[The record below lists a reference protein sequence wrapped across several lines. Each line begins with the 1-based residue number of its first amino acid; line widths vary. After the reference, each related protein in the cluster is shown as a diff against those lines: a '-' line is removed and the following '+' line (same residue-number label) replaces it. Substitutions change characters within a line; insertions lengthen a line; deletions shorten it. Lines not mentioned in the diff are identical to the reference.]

1 MQHTEHHKEVT
12 IRIDDFTTITL
23 SDEMGGFS
31 TFIDERMS
39 KVKNVFEAHEVLIDF
54 LQHNLA
60 YHKSRKECISHVKQ
74 TPEEYTEEM
83 RDFARQY
90 GVYVEG
96 EV

>member
-23 SDEMGGFS
+23 SDEMGALS
-31 TFIDERMS
+31 TFIDERLR
-39 KVKNVFEAHEVLIDF
+39 KVKDVFEAHEVLIDF
-54 LQHNLA
+54 LQHNLE
-60 YHKSRKECISHVKQ
+60 YHKSKKAFIFNEGK
-74 TPEEYTEEM
+74 TPEEYSQNL
-83 RDFARQY
+83 RDSAKQY

>member
-23 SDEMGGFS
+23 SDEMGGLGD
-31 TFIDERMS
+31 FIDDCLR
-39 KVKNVFEAHEVLIDF
+39 KVKNVFEAHEILIDF
-54 LQHNLA
+54 LQHNLD
-60 YHKSRKECISHVKQ
+60 YHKWKKSTVCHEKE
-74 TPEEYTEEM
+74 TPEEYTKGL
-83 RDFARQY
+83 RDFAKQY

>member
-12 IRIDDFTTITL
+12 IRINDFTTITL
-23 SDEMGGFS
+23 SDEMGGLG
-31 TFIDERMS
+31 TFIDERLRN
-39 KVKNVFEAHEVLIDF
+39 VKNVFEAHEVLIDF
-54 LQHNLA
+54 LQHNLE
-60 YHKSRKECISHVKQ
+60 YHKRRKESILHAHK
-74 TPEEYTEEM
+74 TPEEYTEGM

>member
-23 SDEMGGFS
+23 SDEMGGLS
-31 TFIDERMS
+31 DFIDERLR
-39 KVKNVFEAHEVLIDF
+39 KVKNIFEAHELLIDF
-54 LQHNLA
+54 LQHNLEF
-60 YHKSRKECISHVKQ
+60 HKWKKSTICHVNK
-74 TPEEYTEEM
+74 TPEEYTKGL
-83 RDFARQY
+83 RDFAKQY

>member
-23 SDEMGGFS
+23 SDEMGAFS
-31 TFIDERMS
+31 TFIDEKMS

-54 LQHNLA
+54 LQHNLDF
-60 YHKSRKECISHVKQ
+60 HKLKKSTICHVSE
-74 TPEEYTEEM
+74 TPEEYSEGLRNT
-83 RDFARQY
+83 ARRY
-90 GVYVEG
+90 GAYVEG